1 MNQNTIISQFQRRM
15 REEEKGDEEEEQKK
29 VKKPHASKQVLKR

>member
-15 REEEKGDEEEEQKK
+15 REEEKGEEEEEQKK